1 MPELELEQEL
11 AGVLEQQLKLQ
22 WAPVKLQVLRVE
34 VLVDPVLILAVWRL
48 TLALDAIPVPV
59 TAEAEAEGVE
69 VMMVGRP
76 AERGQL
82 ARVTWVRPAVRD
94 PSSIRAV

>member
-1 MPELELEQEL
+1 MLEM
-11 AGVLEQQLKLQ
+11 QLKVEG
-22 WAPVKLQVLRVE
+22 APVKPLELRVE
-34 VLVDPVLILAVWRL
+34 VLVDPVLILAVWAL
-48 TLALDAIPVPV
+48 GQALDAIPVPV

-69 VMMVGRP
+69 VMVVGRP

-82 ARVTWVRPAVRD
+82 ARVTWVPAAVED